1 MKKVVIWG
9 VGQGGQMM
17 RNLLSPDM
25 KVVAYCDN
33 NKKMQG
39 TKIDSIPVVNE
50 QQLLG
55 IEPDYVYVAI
65 LNKDACREVKL
76 QIEALGIKCNI
87 ISITE
92 YRQQL
97 DIRLAILK
105 LIARE
110 VERGDI
116 RGDVAELGVYQGKF
130 AAAINAL
137 FPKRNI
143 YLFDTFEGF
152 DGRDIEIEKK
162 NEFSRSEIGKFN
174 DTSIDMVSSRLPYR
188 EQAIF
193 KNGYF
198 PDTAY
203 GIDVNFAVVSLDAD
217 LYQPIYEGLKFFYPR
232 MSVGGYMI
240 IHDYNNTQFSG
251 VRKAVQQFCR
261 EENVFVVPICDLH
274 GTAVI
279 VKQ

>member
-17 RNLLSPDM
+17 KNLLSPDM

-33 NKKMQG
+33 NKKMQE
-39 TKIDSIPVVNE
+39 TKIGNIPVINE

-65 LNKDACREVKL
+65 LNKDACKEVKL
-76 QIEALGIKCNI
+76 QIEALALKCSI

-97 DIRLAILK
+97 DIRLAVLK

-110 VERGDI
+110 VEQRNI
-116 RGDVAELGVYQGKF
+116 QGDVAELGVYKGKF
-130 AAAINAL
+130 AAEINAL

-152 DGRDIEIEKK
+152 DERDIEIEKK

-174 DTSIDMVSSRLPYR
+174 DTSIDMVSSRLPYK

-198 PDTAY
+198 PDTAH

-251 VRKAVQQFCR
+251 VREAVQQFCR

>member
-9 VGQGGQMM
+9 AGQGGQMM
-17 RNLLSPDM
+17 RNLLGSDM

-33 NKKMQG
+33 NRKMQG

-50 QQLLG
+50 QQLLQLK
-55 IEPDYVYVAI
+55 PDYVYIAI
-65 LNKDACREVKL
+65 LNKDACREVRS
-76 QIEALGIKCNI
+76 QIEMLRLKCNV
-87 ISITE
+87 ISISE

-97 DIRLAILK
+97 DIRLATLK
-105 LIARE
+105 LIAKE
-110 VERGDI
+110 VKKRNI
-116 RGDVAELGVYQGKF
+116 QGDVAELGVYQGEF
-130 AAAINAL
+130 AAEINAL

-152 DGRDIEIEKK
+152 DRRDIEIEKK
-162 NEFSRSEIGKFN
+162 NQFSNSEIGKFN
-174 DTSIDMVSSRLPYR
+174 DTSMEAVSNRLPYK
-188 EQAIF
+188 EQAVF
-193 KNGYF
+193 KKGYF
-198 PDTAY
+198 PHTAF
-203 GIDVNFAVVSLDAD
+203 GIDANFAIVSLDAD

-232 MSVGGYMI
+232 MSAGGYII

-251 VRKAVQQFCR
+251 VREAVQQFCR

-279 VKQ
+279 VK

>member
-17 RNLLSPDM
+17 KNLLSPDM

-39 TKIDSIPVVNE
+39 TKIGNIPVINE
-50 QQLLG
+50 QQLLD
-55 IEPDYVYVAI
+55 IEPDYVYIAI
-65 LNKDACREVKL
+65 LNKDACKEVKL
-76 QIEALGIKCNI
+76 QIEALALKCSI

-97 DIRLAILK
+97 DIRLAVLK

-110 VERGDI
+110 VEQRNI
-116 RGDVAELGVYQGKF
+116 QGDVAELGVYKGKF
-130 AAAINAL
+130 AAEINAL

-152 DGRDIEIEKK
+152 DERDIEIEKK

-174 DTSIDMVSSRLPYR
+174 DTSIDMVSSRLPYK

-198 PDTAY
+198 PDTAH

-251 VRKAVQQFCR
+251 VREAVQQFCR